1 MGRDTECQMPEWA
14 AVMDAC
20 GPESACDR
28 QPQTARDAY
37 EVDAEVTLDRPEGS

>member
-1 MGRDTECQMPEWA
+1 MARDTECHIPEWA
-14 AVMDAC
+14 ALMDASV
-20 GPESACDR
+20 PESACDR